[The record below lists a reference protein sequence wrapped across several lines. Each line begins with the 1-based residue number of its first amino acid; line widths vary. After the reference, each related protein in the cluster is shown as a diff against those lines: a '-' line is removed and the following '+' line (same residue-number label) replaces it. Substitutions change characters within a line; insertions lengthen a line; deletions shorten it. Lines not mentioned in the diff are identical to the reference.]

1 MFAQMRVGKRL
12 AVAFGA
18 VSVIIAVLSAAS
30 LWSQHSLN
38 QMVGQALYEMEEFT
52 LSAQF
57 ATQVSASRVLLPTI
71 MLAQEKSVRDKQVDQ
86 LREARVEYQKT
97 LKALKE
103 HTKDPDAIA
112 IIDDIVDQSANL
124 RDLNNK
130 VLKLSESGET
140 PQAISTFMTES
151 LPRMDRRQRS
161 LDKLAEWRGQR
172 LSTVGT
178 LAKKT
183 ESTALA
189 VVVSCMAGG
198 IALAVLF
205 GVTITH
211 GIRKPIT
218 HVSAVLG
225 KVAAGDISW
234 TGDGDL
240 TRRVDEMGELARATE
255 SVCVNLRD
263 IVGRV
268 SAGITTMASA
278 SQTLSSV
285 AEGMATGAKEMSV
298 KANTVA
304 VAAEESSAATKEVA
318 TAMDGTA
325 AGLTSVAGST
335 EEMSSTIQEI
345 ASNAER
351 GRAISQEATSQAEEI
366 SSMMRELGRS
376 AQDIGKVTETITS
389 ISAQT
394 NLLALN
400 ATIEAARAGAS
411 GKGFAVV
418 ANEIKELAQQTAGA
432 TEDIKGKIQSI
443 QASTGAAIADIE
455 KISNVIRSVGD
466 IVNSIAAAIEQQ
478 STATNDVATNIARAS
493 SSVQDANQRVAQS
506 ATVATSIAKEIAAV
520 NLVVSQRALDSTRVE
535 ASASEL
541 SRVSAELKQHVA
553 RFSL

>member
-1 MFAQMRVGKRL
+1 M
-12 AVAFGA
+12 
-18 VSVIIAVLSAAS
+18 IA
-30 LWSQHSLN
+30 
-38 QMVGQALYEMEEFT
+38 QALDEMDEFN

-57 ATQVSASRVLLPTI
+57 AREVSASRVLLPTI
-71 MLAQEKSVRDKQVDQ
+71 MMSQDKEMRDSQ
-86 LREARVEYQKT
+86 LTQLQEARVQYQKT
-97 LKALKE
+97 LKELQAHTEEPATIAL
-103 HTKDPDAIA
+103 IN
-112 IIDDIVDQSANL
+112 DIVDQSAGL

-130 VLKLSESGET
+130 VLKLSESGQT
-140 PQAISTFMTES
+140 PQAIQTFMTES
-151 LPRMDRRQRS
+151 LPRMDKRQRA
-161 LDKLAEWRGQR
+161 LDRLAEWRNQR
-172 LSTVGT
+172 LAAVGQ

-183 ESTALA
+183 ESTAMAL
-189 VVVSCMAGG
+189 VVSCMVGG

-205 GVTITH
+205 GVTITS

-218 HVSAVLG
+218 HVSTVLG

-234 TGDGDL
+234 TGDSNL

-268 SAGITTMASA
+268 STGITTMASA
-278 SQTLSSV
+278 SETLSSV
-285 AEGMATGAKEMSV
+285 AEGMAAGAKEMSV

-325 AGLTSVAGST
+325 AGLTSVAGAT
-335 EEMSSTIQEI
+335 EEMSSTIREI
-345 ASNAER
+345 ASNAEK
-351 GRAISQEATSQAEEI
+351 GRVISQDATSQAEEI

-432 TEDIKGKIQSI
+432 TEDIKAKIQSI
-443 QASTGAAIADIE
+443 QSSTGAAIADIE
-455 KISNVIRSVGD
+455 KISNVIRGVGE

-493 SSVQDANQRVAQS
+493 SSVLDANQRVAET
-506 ATVATSIAKEIAAV
+506 ATVATSIAKDIAAV
-520 NLVVSQRALDSTRVE
+520 NQVVSQRALDSTRVE
-535 ASASEL
+535 TSASEL
-541 SRVSAELKQHVA
+541 SRLSAELKQHVA